1 MSKQSFPLKLK
12 VLKTFINPNMDD
24 LKTIKFKVK
33 KILEDFDEM
42 NSSVYLQK
50 KFPILKLTFV
60 DLKLFRSKF
69 LLTLF

>member
-1 MSKQSFPLKLK
+1 
-12 VLKTFINPNMDD
+12 MDD
-24 LKTIKFKVK
+24 LKAIKFKVK

-69 LLTLF
+69 LLTLI